1 MTVTVDLQNA
11 SGMKSV
17 PLRRDFKRWAAA
29 ALTQL
34 APAQTGAQV
43 KSKLSIR
50 IVSEAESAELN
61 SHYRHKQ
68 GATNILSFPVPAGL
82 PEALLGDLAICAA
95 VVAREAKEQH
105 KSLDAH
111 WAHLT
116 VHGVLHLKGYDH
128 EEPTDADAMETIEK
142 QILAQLGY
150 QDPYQLIEE

>member
-1 MTVTVDLQNA
+1 MTVTVDVQNA
-11 SGMKSV
+11 SGVRNV

-34 APAQTGAQV
+34 APEHP
-43 KSKLSIR
+43 KSRLSIR
-50 IVSEAESAELN
+50 IVDEAESAELN

-68 GATNILSFPVPAGL
+68 GATNILSFPVPPGL
-82 PEALLGDLAICAA
+82 PEAWLGDLAICAA
-95 VVAREAKEQH
+95 IVAREAKEQN

-128 EEPTDADAMETIEK
+128 EDATEADAMEAIEK
-142 QILAQLGY
+142 QVLERLGY